1 MEGRPPER
9 SRPVERRDPETGSPR
24 SFAREH
30 PWIDGE
36 LAELYDLF
44 PFDKDI
50 PFYLDLASAAGGRV
64 LELACGS
71 GRLLVP
77 LAEAGNS
84 VVGLDSSRP
93 MLARAEERL
102 RRAGPEVAARTS
114 LVEGDMRAF
123 ELGERFDLVIIAVRS
138 FAHVQ
143 SRLDQQAVLRASAR
157 QLRPGGLL
165 AVDLLNPT
173 PSWLGEAP
181 GSRRQDLAREV
192 SEDKLIVT
200 RTETVV
206 GTDLAAQVRVIRS
219 EYELIDEYGAVR
231 KRIVEWPFRYT
242 YRFEAE
248 HLLERAG
255 FEVEGVYGGYER
267 EDFRSTSESLLLVGR
282 KRGDA

>member
-1 MEGRPPER
+1 MKGKPLER
-9 SRPVERRDPETGSPR
+9 SRPPKRREPETGSPR
-24 SFAREH
+24 SLAREH
-30 PWIDGE
+30 PWTDGA

-44 PFDKDI
+44 PFDRDI
-50 PFYLDLASAAGGRV
+50 PFYLELARAAGGRV

-77 LAEAGNS
+77 LARAGNS
-84 VVGLDSSRP
+84 VVGLDSSGP
-93 MLARAEERL
+93 MLVRAEGKL
-102 RRAGPEVAARTS
+102 RRGGPELAARTR
-114 LVEGDMRAF
+114 LVQGDMRAF
-123 ELGERFDLVIIAVRS
+123 ELDERFDLAIIAVRS

-157 QLRPGGLL
+157 QLRQGGLL
-165 AVDLLNPT
+165 ALDLLNPT
-173 PSWLGEAP
+173 PAWLGEAP

-219 EYELIDEYGAVR
+219 EYELIDEFGAVR

-255 FEVEGVYGGYER
+255 FEVEAVYGGYER
-267 EDFRSTSESLLLVGR
+267 EDFTSTSQTLLLVGR
-282 KRGDA
+282 KAGDP

>member
-1 MEGRPPER
+1 M
-9 SRPVERRDPETGSPR
+9 
-24 SFAREH
+24 
-30 PWIDGE
+30 DGE

-44 PFDKDI
+44 PFDRDI

-93 MLARAEERL
+93 MLARAEGRL